1 MQMIK
6 SKVKKI
12 FPYKNKKLNKR
23 IDKKK
28 KEKGLE
34 IKIKKINPDKKI
46 QIISSKNKKMIKILI
61 HSLKFK

>member
-28 KEKGLE
+28 KEKDLE
-34 IKIKKINPDKKI
+34 IKIKKTNPNKKI
-46 QIISSKNKKMIKILI
+46 QIISSKNKK
-61 HSLKFK
+61 